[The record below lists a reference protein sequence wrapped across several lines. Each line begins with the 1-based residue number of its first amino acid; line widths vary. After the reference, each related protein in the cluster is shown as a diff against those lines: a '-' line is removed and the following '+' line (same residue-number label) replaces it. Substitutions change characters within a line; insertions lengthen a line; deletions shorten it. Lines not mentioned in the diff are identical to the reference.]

1 MGRLPA
7 EKHARARAAVA
18 NHSCGNRS
26 QTPDESNDQI
36 QKYETRNE
44 PIKIN
49 RLIVICGALAA
60 TSIGNTFTTYA
71 ASPTPAPRANALITW
86 TAGGKQS
93 NKVDVL
99 FVQNAKNVSFNKGK
113 LTLRG
118 VNPVTVA
125 FTDRPARM
133 AGHMQTKR
141 FVLLWSQGKDSF
153 LKDNPNATLSVFRG
167 DNVSDLVVE
176 LSNPQLSGN
185 DLTYD
190 VRLLEGTPPVNGGA
204 CALFIDIIGMPA
216 TPMSY
221 AGVARRAWRR

>member
-1 MGRLPA
+1 MKPM
-7 EKHARARAAVA
+7 
-18 NHSCGNRS
+18 
-26 QTPDESNDQI
+26 
-36 QKYETRNE
+36 
-44 PIKIN
+44 KIN
-49 RLIVICGALAA
+49 KLILICGTLAGIIIA
-60 TSIGNTFTTYA
+60 HPFTVYA
-71 ASPTPAPRANALITW
+71 ASPTPAPRSNALITW

-93 NKVDVL
+93 KKVDVL
-99 FVQNAKNVSFNKGK
+99 FVQNAKNVSFSKGK
-113 LTLRG
+113 LVLRG

-133 AGHMQTKR
+133 AGHMQTSK
-141 FVLLWSQGKDSF
+141 LIPLWSHGKDSF
-153 LKDNPNATLSVFRG
+153 LKDNPNATLSIFRG

-190 VRLLEGTPPVNGGA
+190 ARLLEGTPPVNGGA

-221 AGVARRAWRR
+221 AGVARRGFRRGY

>member
-1 MGRLPA
+1 MKINKLIRMCGA
-7 EKHARARAAVA
+7 FAGIGVA
-18 NHSCGNRS
+18 N
-26 QTPDESNDQI
+26 P
-36 QKYETRNE
+36 
-44 PIKIN
+44 
-49 RLIVICGALAA
+49 
-60 TSIGNTFTTYA
+60 FTGHA
-71 ASPTPAPRANALITW
+71 ASPTPAPRANPLITW
-86 TAGGKQS
+86 TASGKQS
-93 NKVDVL
+93 KKNVDVL
-99 FVQNAKNVSFNKGK
+99 FVQNAKNVSFSKGK
-113 LTLRG
+113 LVLRG

-133 AGHMQTKR
+133 AGHMQTSK
-141 FVLLWSQGKDSF
+141 LIPLWSHGKDSF

-190 VRLLEGTPPVNGGA
+190 VRILEGTPPANGGA